1 MALKTHLE
9 LCNFWE
15 GNFFLAL
22 KIALKFVNQYT
33 TTILLFLQLAKIPVK
48 INLTDKLLGN
58 KNEFLEYCS
67 CGEIGHT

>member
-15 GNFFLAL
+15 GYFFLAL
-22 KIALKFVNQYT
+22 KRALKFVNQYT

-58 KNEFLEYCS
+58 KNEFLKICS